1 MSRKQKQVWNLDLIA
16 NLLVKSGYQDV
27 ENRSRTYGYI
37 EVINGDYDVEIY
49 GDGRVMISNDHD
61 DSTDAEGTVTLDRAA
76 QKLVADVLDTVN
88 SVRK

>member
-37 EVINGDYDVEIY
+37 EVISDDYDVEIY
-49 GDGRVMISNDHD
+49 ADGRVMISNDRD
-61 DSTDAEGTVTLDRAA
+61 DSADAEGTVTLDRAA
-76 QKLVADVLDTVN
+76 QRLVADVLDVVN
-88 SVRK
+88 AVRK

>member
-1 MSRKQKQVWNLDLIA
+1 MLRKQKPVWNLDLIA

-49 GDGRVMISNDHD
+49 GDGRVIISNDRD

-76 QKLVADVLDTVN
+76 QRLVADVLDTVN

>member
-1 MSRKQKQVWNLDLIA
+1 MSRKQKQVWNLDLIT

-49 GDGRVMISNDHD
+49 ADGRVMISNDRD

-76 QKLVADVLDTVN
+76 QNLVADVLDTVN